1 MQLYHKLPGRNHDK
15 SQAMNRSLKTGTN
28 LRDAKKKYADKLLQI
43 SKVPAM
49 NSFCLYL
56 KISVLSFMNK
66 ALKIQPSIYWGRLP
80 CSTPPGTS
88 CSVNCIYHPVNV
100 LVNFSTFLSDAHVNF
115 LIRQKT
121 RFCVFF
127 LSLTVQKNKLIILRW
142 STSATAK
149 QNETSR

>member
-1 MQLYHKLPGRNHDK
+1 
-15 SQAMNRSLKTGTN
+15 MNRALETGTN
-28 LRDAKKKYADKLLQI
+28 LRNAKKNMMTNMQQI
-43 SKVPAM
+43 GQVLAM

-100 LVNFSTFLSDAHVNF
+100 LVNFSTFLSDGHVNF
-115 LIRQKT
+115 LIREKNT
-121 RFCVFF
+121 ILRI
-127 LSLTVQKNKLIILRW
+127 LSLSYCSKKVYFPI
-142 STSATAK
+142 
-149 QNETSR
+149 